1 MFAFSGTIPVIPLA
15 FFFLAALL
23 LWFVIESNGS
33 WIVKLALIFFVPI
46 LTVGMWGA
54 LASYQGWATP
64 EQIPEKALLL
74 GAKVDE
80 PDSSSG
86 DPGAIYLLLGPYP
99 ESASKKAVAPWLVPL
114 DMVGNAYKALDYQA
128 RPGEPRLYK
137 MPYTQQLRDNVEKAM
152 QSDKQM
158 IIERNPKKRTATGGI
173 DTPDGLGDQ
182 SSAAESQP
190 QFYELPPPYVPPK
203 DS

>member
-1 MFAFSGTIPVIPLA
+1 MPEEGTEMFAFSGTIPVIPLA
-15 FFFLAALL
+15 FFFPAALL

-86 DPGAIYLLLGPYP
+86 DPGAIYLLLG
-99 ESASKKAVAPWLVPL
+99 
-114 DMVGNAYKALDYQA
+114 
-128 RPGEPRLYK
+128 
-137 MPYTQQLRDNVEKAM
+137 
-152 QSDKQM
+152 
-158 IIERNPKKRTATGGI
+158 
-173 DTPDGLGDQ
+173 
-182 SSAAESQP
+182 
-190 QFYELPPPYVPPK
+190 
-203 DS
+203 